1 VIRVLD
7 DLIRLYGR
15 LARVRVDNGP
25 EFTAEAFVDWCGAQR
40 IG

>member
-1 VIRVLD
+1 MIRVLD